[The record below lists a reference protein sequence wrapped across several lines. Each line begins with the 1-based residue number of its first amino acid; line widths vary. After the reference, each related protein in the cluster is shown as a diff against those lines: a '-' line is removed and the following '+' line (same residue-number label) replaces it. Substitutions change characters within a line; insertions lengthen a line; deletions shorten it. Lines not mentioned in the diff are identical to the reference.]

1 MGEVISVTADV
12 RARYDELATL
22 LADTP
27 GRGLADP
34 VASAVAAGFVHR
46 EARLLDGR
54 QFPLWLDDFTDD
66 AVVWVP
72 LSAGRP
78 DADQSLYLDDRR
90 RLAERVSWHGRASS
104 WAQHPPSTC
113 VRVVGA
119 VEAWDD
125 RGGRIVAESSL
136 TLYEQRLGRTQWLA
150 CRQIHELVGGA
161 HGWRCRSKVL
171 VVPQLAMGVRNPSFL
186 L

>member
-1 MGEVISVTADV
+1 MITASTDV
-12 RARYDELATL
+12 LARYDELATL
-22 LADTP
+22 LAGTA
-27 GRGLADP
+27 GRAMADP
-34 VASAVAAGFVHR
+34 TAVTIAARFIHR

-54 QFPLWLDDFTDD
+54 CFRSWLDDFSAD
-66 AVVWVP
+66 AVLWVP
-72 LSAGRP
+72 LAAGRP

-90 RLAERVSWHGRASS
+90 RLAERVAWHERPSS

-113 VRVVGA
+113 VRVIGG

-125 RGGRIVAESSL
+125 RGGRIVAES
-136 TLYEQRLGRTQWLA
+136 TLIVYEQRLGQAQWLA
-150 CRQIHELVGGA
+150 GRQVHELVDGPA
-161 HGWRCRSKVL
+161 GWRCRSKIL